1 MATTAMVAQFL
12 QHGFDP
18 GVAGRCLLVVGVV
31 KRKCLLERKQML
43 GAIASGERL
52 RDRLGAGVAT
62 VMAQARQRLRIAL
75 AGKDRAYDTQA
86 GRGRQRGAAEDS
98 SPSRPSAYAGCV
110 RPRTPADARADARR
124 LAARQS
130 SLWAESWPAAT
141 RMNGAAAAIAH
152 R

>member
-1 MATTAMVAQFL
+1 MAMSAMDDQIL

-43 GAIASGERL
+43 GAVASGERL

-75 AGKDRAYDTQA
+75 AGKDRAYGYA
-86 GRGRQRGAAEDS
+86 GQSRRLCRRRRGAAEDS
-98 SPSRPSAYAGCV
+98 SPSRP
-110 RPRTPADARADARR
+110 
-124 LAARQS
+124 
-130 SLWAESWPAAT
+130 
-141 RMNGAAAAIAH
+141 
-152 R
+152 